1 MLGRLV
7 GQDKVMVSVTADL
20 DFTQENR
27 EEKLVEPV
35 DKDNMQG
42 IAVSAEKLM
51 KHFLV
56 KMLKMVALLEQE
68 KKIQQITHLVQQVE
82 TETTKKMK
90 NELIMK

>member
-42 IAVSAEKLM
+42 IAVSAEKSM

-56 KMLKMVALLEQE
+56 KCSRWGRCWNRRRRYNKLL
-68 KKIQQITHLVQQVE
+68 I
-82 TETTKKMK
+82 
-90 NELIMK
+90 